1 MLYAWDEPWQTD
13 VAPVILPG
21 WEGIAFT
28 VTASVRAI
36 LVPHE
41 LVAVT
46 EIVPPVEPAV
56 AVMDVE
62 VELPVHP
69 DGKVHV

>member
-1 MLYAWDEPWQTD
+1 ME
-13 VAPVILPG
+13 PG
-21 WEGIAFT
+21 WSGVEDADT
-28 VTASVRAI
+28 VNVRAL

-46 EIVPPVEPAV
+46 EIVPPLASGV
-56 AVMDVE
+56 AVIDVD